1 MKKSSYKYIFI
12 IGAILFAPNRSFA
25 QSNDFQTKYE
35 AFKRQARAEYEDF
48 RAQCNAEYTEF
59 VKEAWKE
66 YQVLPAIPFPKDEI
80 TPPIIKSNNDN
91 GKKKEN
97 KVIAIKDIVS
107 PIEQSPQPKPVSPIY
122 EKEQQGEDK
131 HQFVY
136 CGTEC
141 MVRCPNN
148 ISIDLSSCNNQH
160 IAEAWKVLSTV
171 LFNNTIRD
179 FLGIRIRMQLCDWAY
194 LNLINTFAKD
204 YLGKGN
210 LATLVTAYIY
220 SQSGYQMRL
229 GRNNNRLYL
238 LYGTKQGIYDKGYFR
253 INGINYYP
261 LENDVQK
268 MEVCDFAF
276 PKEQALSL
284 YIPQNQ
290 LFTYQPTP
298 MRILISDRYK
308 DMSLSIQVNKNL
320 IDFYNTYPSSEIN
333 GNFMTRWAMYANTPM
348 EREIQNQL
356 YPILREKIS
365 GLSEHDAVNKVLN
378 WVQTAFVYE
387 YDDKV
392 WGHDRAFFAE
402 ETLFYPYCD
411 CEDRAILF
419 TRLIRDLLGLKCILT
434 YYPGHLASAVCFNQQ
449 IKGDYLYLNGEKF
462 VVCDPTYIGASV
474 GLTMPNMDSQKA
486 TVILLE

>member
-25 QSNDFQTKYE
+25 QSNNFQTKYE

-66 YQVLPAIPFPKDEI
+66 CQALPAIPCPKDEI
-80 TPPIIKSNNDN
+80 TPPIIKPNKDN
-91 GKKKEN
+91 GKKREN

-107 PIEQSPQPKPVSPIY
+107 PIEQKPQPKPISPIY
-122 EKEQQGEDK
+122 DKEQQGEDK
-131 HQFVY
+131 QQFVY

-141 MVRCPNN
+141 TCV
-148 ISIDLSSCNNQH
+148 NQH
-160 IAEAWKVLSTV
+160 IAKAWIVLSTV

-392 WGHDRAFFAE
+392 WGHDRAF
-402 ETLFYPYCD
+402 
-411 CEDRAILF
+411 
-419 TRLIRDLLGLKCILT
+419 LT

-449 IKGDYLYLNGEKF
+449 IKGDYLSLNGEKF